1 MRELW
6 LGERTTTQRTAKD
19 NNSISTNLILLLL
32 LIIMLLLEIMRCYVW
47 VLACADQSCL
57 APFFFS
63 FTRTESLDWWLPP
76 AKKKKRLVTAR
87 WSPPAPNRGV
97 RTTPAVSK
105 SARKHLVSFLQTHGL
120 AEEYPFFPLL
130 ALIIWARSCTTTPS
144 SVLILY

>member
-1 MRELW
+1 
-6 LGERTTTQRTAKD
+6 
-19 NNSISTNLILLLL
+19 
-32 LIIMLLLEIMRCYVW
+32 MLLLEIMRCYVW

-57 APFFFS
+57 APLFFFFYS
-63 FTRTESLDWWLPP
+63 HRIFRLVTAPR
-76 AKKKKRLVTAR
+76 KKKKRLVTAR

-130 ALIIWARSCTTTPS
+130 ALII
-144 SVLILY
+144 